1 MAESYADDPDVA
13 LMLSVAAGDRSA
25 FEKLVTKYQK
35 IVINTAFRY
44 TGNPAVAEDLAQDV
58 FVRMY
63 RAASAYRPEAR
74 FRTWLFTIVRNV
86 CFNYRKRQGK
96 QDQQVDHSVDPSFS
110 IGSHNPEEDLI
121 QSEKKK
127 KVREAIGT
135 LPESLRLP
143 LILHQFDHMSYDE
156 IGKVMEI
163 SLATVKVRIHR
174 ARLALM
180 KELRSLV

>member
-1 MAESYADDPDVA
+1 
-13 LMLSVAAGDRSA
+13 MLSVAAGDRSA

-35 IVINTAFRY
+35 TVINTAFRY

-58 FVRMY
+58 FIRMY

-86 CFNYRKRQGK
+86 CSNYRQRQGK
-96 QDQQVDHSVDPSFS
+96 EDQQVDPSVDPSYS
-110 IGSHNPEEDLI
+110 IGPHNPEEDLI

-127 KVREAIGT
+127 KVRDAVRA

-143 LILHQFDHMSYDE
+143 LILHQFNHMTYDE
-156 IGKVMEI
+156 IGKVMDI
-163 SLATVKVRIHR
+163 SLAAVKIRIHR

-180 KELRSLV
+180 KELRRLV